1 VFQGSEKLSDLF
13 EILAGLNA
21 RDHGLP
27 VVLLAAR
34 GPLPGPGI
42 RVRLADA
49 VAVSGLEATTENRRR
64 AVLLV
69 LSAQEKD
76 GSRYDPA
83 LVRRYLAALRVPL
96 FVWCV
101 GQPEPGSAATAWGKV
116 EVLKSDDD
124 LQRAFESLRDTL
136 ASQRIVMVDGRLLP
150 QSISLTQKA
159 VGVELAG
166 ATP

>member
-1 VFQGSEKLSDLF
+1 VEREQSRFDPERARRF
-13 EILAGLNA
+13 LATL
-21 RDHGLP
+21 H
-27 VVLLAAR
+27 
-34 GPLPGPGI
+34 
-42 RVRLADA
+42 
-49 VAVSGLEATTENRRR
+49 
-64 AVLLV
+64 
-69 LSAQEKD
+69 
-76 GSRYDPA
+76 
-83 LVRRYLAALRVPL
+83 VPL
-96 FVWCV
+96 VVWCV
-101 GQPEPGSAATAWGKV
+101 GEPLPGSAAAAWGRKV